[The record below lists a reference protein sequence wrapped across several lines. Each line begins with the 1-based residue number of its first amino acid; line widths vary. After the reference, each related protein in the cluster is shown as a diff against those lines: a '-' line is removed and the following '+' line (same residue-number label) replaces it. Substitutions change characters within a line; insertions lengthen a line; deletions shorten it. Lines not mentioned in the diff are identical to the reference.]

1 MTRIG
6 AGVQNDI
13 GSEQTTS
20 TLQSWPKDMLG
31 LRGRSADEITR
42 ILDTA
47 VQFRSV
53 SKRAVKKVPTL
64 RGRTVI
70 MAFFENSTR
79 TKLSFEVAAK
89 RLSADVI
96 SFSAATSSSKK
107 GETLLDTAKNLDA
120 MSPDAMVLRHSQTGA
135 PHLLARH
142 FDWSVINAGDG
153 INEHPSQGL
162 LDMLTMRD
170 HLGELKG
177 KRIGIVGDIRHSR
190 VARSNIFGLQ
200 TMGATVC
207 IAGPGTMCPKEYSA
221 MGVQIYNSIDD
232 LLETVDALMM
242 LRVQRERLGRAML
255 PSVEEYASLYGLN
268 VDRLRKCQAH
278 CLIMH
283 PGPINHGVEMM
294 PDVLDDPRSVV
305 MEQVTNGIAIR
316 MALLHLALSGQS
328 GA

>member
-1 MTRIG
+1 MTKRIEFG
-6 AGVQNDI
+6 
-13 GSEQTTS
+13 
-20 TLQSWPKDMLG
+20 KDVLG
-31 LRGRSADEITR
+31 LRGMPADQITT

-47 VQFRSV
+47 MKFRTV
-53 SKRAVKKVPTL
+53 SRRAVKKVPTL

-79 TKLSFEVAAK
+79 TKTSFEVAAK

-96 SFSAATSSSKK
+96 SFSTSTSSSKK

-120 MSPDAMVLRHSQTGA
+120 MMPDAMVIRHSQTGA
-135 PHLLARH
+135 PHMLAKQ
-142 FDWSVINAGDG
+142 FEWSVINAGDG

-162 LDMLTMRD
+162 LDLLTMRD
-170 HLGELKG
+170 HLGSLRG
-177 KRIGIVGDIRHSR
+177 KKVAIVGDIRHSR

-200 TMGATVC
+200 TMGAQVV
-207 IAGPGTMCPKEYSA
+207 IAGPGTMCPQHFSTL
-221 MGVQIYNSIDD
+221 GVEVAHSIEDVIG
-232 LLETVDALMM
+232 TVDVVMM
-242 LRVQRERLGRAML
+242 LRVQRERLGKAML

-268 VDRLRKCQAH
+268 MDRVRKCQEH
-278 CLIMH
+278 CLFMH

-316 MALLHLALSGQS
+316 MALLHLALTGQ
-328 GA
+328 GV

>member
-6 AGVQNDI
+6 VDDVH
-13 GSEQTTS
+13 SEAATGI
-20 TLQSWPKDMLG
+20 QSWPKDMLG
-31 LRGRSADEITR
+31 LRGRSAKEITR

-135 PHLLARH
+135 PHLLAKH

-162 LDMLTMRD
+162 LDILTMRD
-170 HLGELKG
+170 HLGDLTG
-177 KRIGIVGDIRHSR
+177 RRIGIVGDIRHSR

-221 MGVQIYNSIDD
+221 MGVEIHNSIDE
-232 LLETVDALMM
+232 LLDTVDALMM
-242 LRVQRERLGRAML
+242 LRVQRERLGKAML

-268 VDRLRKCQAH
+268 LERLRKCQSH

-328 GA
+328 GV

>member
-1 MTRIG
+1 
-6 AGVQNDI
+6 
-13 GSEQTTS
+13 
-20 TLQSWPKDMLG
+20 MLG
-31 LRGRSADEITR
+31 LRGKSEAQLTR

-47 VQFRSV
+47 VQFRTV

-135 PHLLARH
+135 PHLLANH

-162 LDMLTMRD
+162 LDHVD
-170 HLGELKG
+170 N
-177 KRIGIVGDIRHSR
+177 
-190 VARSNIFGLQ
+190 ARPFGGFAWE
-200 TMGATVC
+200 TNRYRWR
-207 IAGPGTMCPKEYSA
+207 YS
-221 MGVQIYNSIDD
+221 SF
-232 LLETVDALMM
+232 E
-242 LRVQRERLGRAML
+242 
-255 PSVEEYASLYGLN
+255 
-268 VDRLRKCQAH
+268 
-278 CLIMH
+278 
-283 PGPINHGVEMM
+283 
-294 PDVLDDPRSVV
+294 
-305 MEQVTNGIAIR
+305 
-316 MALLHLALSGQS
+316 SG
-328 GA
+328 

>member
-1 MTRIG
+1 MMQPNTNETG
-6 AGVQNDI
+6 LKD
-13 GSEQTTS
+13 
-20 TLQSWPKDMLG
+20 WPKDMLG
-31 LRGRSADEITR
+31 LRGKSEVQLTR

-47 VQFRSV
+47 VQFRTV

-135 PHLLARH
+135 PHLLASH

-170 HLGELKG
+170 HLGDLRG

-207 IAGPGTMCPKEYSA
+207 IAGPGTMCPKEYA
-221 MGVQIYNSIDD
+221 GMGVEIAHSIDE
-232 LLETVDALMM
+232 LLDSVDALMM

-268 VDRLRKCQAH
+268 MERLRRCQSH

-294 PDVLDDPRSVV
+294 PDVLDDPRAVV

-316 MALLHLALSGQS
+316 MALLHLALSGQT
-328 GA
+328 GG

>member
-1 MTRIG
+1 M
-6 AGVQNDI
+6 
-13 GSEQTTS
+13 GSNE
-20 TLQSWPKDMLG
+20 TLIEDCTKRHVGFARKDRSWLDQ
-31 LRGRSADEITR
+31 

-53 SKRAVKKVPTL
+53 SKRVVKKVPTL

-135 PHLLARH
+135 PHLLVSH

-162 LDMLTMRD
+162 LDLLTMRD
-170 HLGELKG
+170 HLGDLRGKEL
-177 KRIGIVGDIRHSR
+177 
-190 VARSNIFGLQ
+190 A
-200 TMGATVC
+200 
-207 IAGPGTMCPKEYSA
+207 
-221 MGVQIYNSIDD
+221 
-232 LLETVDALMM
+232 
-242 LRVQRERLGRAML
+242 
-255 PSVEEYASLYGLN
+255 
-268 VDRLRKCQAH
+268 
-278 CLIMH
+278 
-283 PGPINHGVEMM
+283 
-294 PDVLDDPRSVV
+294 
-305 MEQVTNGIAIR
+305 
-316 MALLHLALSGQS
+316 
-328 GA
+328 

>member
-1 MTRIG
+1 MTNHDSI
-6 AGVQNDI
+6 D
-13 GSEQTTS
+13 
-20 TLQSWPKDMLG
+20 WPKDVLG
-31 LRGRSADEITR
+31 LRGWSKERITKV
-42 ILDTA
+42 LDTA
-47 VQFRSV
+47 VQFRTV

-96 SFSAATSSSKK
+96 SFSASTSSSQK
-107 GETLLDTAKNLDA
+107 GETLLDTAKNLSA

-135 PHLLARH
+135 PHLLADH
-142 FDWSVINAGDG
+142 FSWSVINAGDG

-162 LDMLTMRD
+162 LDLLTMRD
-170 HLGELKG
+170 HLGDLTG
-177 KRIGIVGDIRHSR
+177 KHIAIVGDIQHSR

-200 TMGATVC
+200 TMGAKISIT
-207 IAGPGTMCPKEYSA
+207 GPGTMCPKRYASL
-221 MGVQIYNSIDD
+221 GVHVVDSIEDIID
-232 LLETVDALMM
+232 SVDALMM

-268 VDRLRKCQAH
+268 IERLSRCQAH

-316 MALLHLALSGQS
+316 MALLHLALAGQQRV
-328 GA
+328 

>member
-1 MTRIG
+1 MSKS
-6 AGVQNDI
+6 DI
-13 GSEQTTS
+13 QP
-20 TLQSWPKDMLG
+20 WPKDVLG
-31 LRGRSADEITR
+31 LRGMDKSTMTR

-47 VQFRSV
+47 VQFRTV

-70 MAFFENSTR
+70 MAFFEDSTR

-96 SFSAATSSSKK
+96 SFSASTSSSKK
-107 GETLLDTAKNLDA
+107 GETLLDTAKNLSA

-135 PHLLARH
+135 PHLLAKH

-162 LDMLTMRD
+162 LDILTMRD
-170 HLGELKG
+170 HLGDLTG
-177 KRIGIVGDIRHSR
+177 KHIGIVGDIQHSR

-200 TMGATVC
+200 TMGAMVS
-207 IAGPGTMCPKEYSA
+207 IAGPGTMCPKHYESL
-221 MGVQIYNSIDD
+221 GVQIVHSIDD
-232 LLETVDALMM
+232 LLNSVDAIMM

-268 VDRLRKCQAH
+268 VDRLRKCQSH

-316 MALLHLALSGQS
+316 MAILHLALSGQK
-328 GA
+328 GG

>member
-1 MTRIG
+1 MTNHDS
-6 AGVQNDI
+6 VD
-13 GSEQTTS
+13 
-20 TLQSWPKDMLG
+20 WPKDVLG
-31 LRGRSADEITR
+31 LRGWSKERITKV
-42 ILDTA
+42 LDTA
-47 VQFRSV
+47 VQFRTV

-64 RGRTVI
+64 RGRTII

-96 SFSAATSSSKK
+96 SFSASTSSSKK
-107 GETLLDTAKNLDA
+107 GETLLDTAKNLSA

-135 PHLLARH
+135 PHLLADH
-142 FDWSVINAGDG
+142 FSWSVINAGDG

-162 LDMLTMRD
+162 LDLLTMRD
-170 HLGELKG
+170 HLGDLTG
-177 KRIGIVGDIRHSR
+177 KHIAIVGDIQHSR

-200 TMGATVC
+200 TMGAKVSIT
-207 IAGPGTMCPKEYSA
+207 GPGTMCPKRYDSL
-221 MGVQIYNSIDD
+221 GVQVVDSIEDILD
-232 LLETVDALMM
+232 SVDALMM

-268 VDRLRKCQAH
+268 IERLDRCQQH

-316 MALLHLALSGQS
+316 MALLHLALAGQQRE
-328 GA
+328 

>member
-1 MTRIG
+1 MENN
-6 AGVQNDI
+6 VY
-13 GSEQTTS
+13 
-20 TLQSWPKDMLG
+20 WPKDVLG
-31 LRGRSADEITR
+31 LRRMSPSQITR

-47 VQFRSV
+47 VQFRDV

-96 SFSAATSSSKK
+96 SFSTSTSSSKK
-107 GETLLDTAKNLDA
+107 GETLLDTAKNLNA

-135 PHLLARH
+135 PHLLARE
-142 FDWSVINAGDG
+142 FSWSVINAGDG

-170 HLGELKG
+170 QLGDLSG
-177 KRIGIVGDIRHSR
+177 KHIGIVGDIQHSR

-200 TMGATVC
+200 TMGARVS
-207 IAGPGTMCPKEYSA
+207 IAGPGTMCPTSFEHL
-221 MGVQIYNSIDD
+221 GVNVVDSIDE
-232 LLETVDALMM
+232 LVGSVDALMM

-255 PSVEEYASLYGLN
+255 PSVEEYASLYGMN
-268 VDRLRKCQAH
+268 MERLRRCQQH
-278 CLIMH
+278 CLVMH

-316 MALLHLALSGQS
+316 MALLHLALSGQQEV
-328 GA
+328 